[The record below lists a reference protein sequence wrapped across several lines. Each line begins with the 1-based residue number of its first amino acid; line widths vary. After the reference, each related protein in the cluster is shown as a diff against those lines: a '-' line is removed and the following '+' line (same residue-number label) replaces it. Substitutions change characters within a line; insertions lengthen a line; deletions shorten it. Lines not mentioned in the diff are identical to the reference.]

1 MKQFISNK
9 LNKCFSYFQVDT
21 YRVADCN
28 SVKNN
33 QGGGPVN
40 QIRRLFVS
48 LSAYTVE
55 WS

>member
-21 YRVADCN
+21 SRVAECN
-28 SVKNN
+28 SVKEK
-33 QGGGPVN
+33 GGGPVN